1 MNRKWMHLAG
11 AVAVALPAA
20 LAAQETPRPAPA
32 PRARARAGT
41 PFGVFSFSGNHG
53 RIGVI
58 VNTAANADSDKIG
71 ARIDGVT
78 PGGPAAKAGLKAG
91 DIITKFNGTSL
102 AGVRAED
109 EDESGPGMKLIEL
122 AHDLDPGDTV
132 QVEYRRGGD
141 SKKATLVAEEV
152 SYSNEFRMPPTPELA
167 FPPGP
172 GAPHGNMMIE
182 PGMGGFSFCFGEGWC
197 DLNLVRLNPDLGEYF
212 GTTEGLLVVKAPADS
227 SLPLKSGD
235 VILSIGGRKPTTVEH
250 AMRILR
256 SYDAGE
262 TVSIEIMRKQ
272 KRMTLSWKVPSESA
286 RTRMFPRTPRHN
298 ERGEPSIFRIEPKIR
313 AQMLAHVKATVR
325 ALDRVKV
332 RARRFVHCREI

>member
-1 MNRKWMHLAG
+1 MNRKWMQLAV

-20 LAAQETPRPAPA
+20 LAAQGTPRPAPA
-32 PRARARAGT
+32 PRARARAST
-41 PFGVFSFSGNHG
+41 PFGVFSFSGNRG

-91 DIITKFNGTSL
+91 DIIAKFNGTSL

-122 AHDLDPGDTV
+122 AHDLDTGDTV

-141 SKKATLVAEEV
+141 TRKATLVAEEV
-152 SYSNEFRMPPTPELA
+152 SYSSEFRMPPTPELV
-167 FPPGP
+167 F
-172 GAPHGNMMIE
+172 PHGNMMIE
-182 PGMGGFSFCFGEGWC
+182 PGMGGGGFGFCFGEGWC

-212 GTTEGLLVVKAPADS
+212 GTTEGLLVIKAPADS

-272 KRMTLSWKVPSESA
+272 KRMTLSWKVPAESS
-286 RTRMFPRTPRHN
+286 RTRIFPHTPRHN
-298 ERGEPSIFRIEPKIR
+298 ERGEPSIFRIEPKLRYKTLAR
-313 AQMLAHVKATVR
+313 AMAKAR
-325 ALDRVKV
+325 ALRI
-332 RARRFVHCREI
+332 AGCREI

>member
-1 MNRKWMHLAG
+1 MNRKWMPW
-11 AVAVALPAA
+11 AVAVALALPAA

-58 VNTAANADSDKIG
+58 VNTAANGDSDKIG

-91 DIITKFNGTSL
+91 DIITKFNGASL

-109 EDESGPGMKLIEL
+109 EDESGPGMKLVQL

-141 SKKATLVAEEV
+141 TKKATLVAEEV
-152 SYSNEFRMPPTPELA
+152 SYSREFRFPPTPELA
-167 FPPGP
+167 FPRGD
-172 GAPHGNMMIE
+172 MMIE

-212 GTTEGLLVVKAPADS
+212 GTTEGLLVIKAPADS

-256 SYDAGE
+256 SYDTGE

-286 RTRMFPRTPRHN
+286 RTRIFPHTPRHN
-298 ERGEPSIFRIEPKIR
+298 ERGEPSIFRLEPKIR
-313 AQMLAHVKATVR
+313 AQMLAQVRAKVR
-325 ALDRVKV
+325 ALSRVKWRSR
-332 RARRFVHCREI
+332 RAI

>member
-1 MNRKWMHLAG
+1 MNRKWMLFAL

-20 LAAQETPRPAPA
+20 LAAQEPPQPAPA
-32 PRARARAGT
+32 PRARART
-41 PFGVFSFSGNHG
+41 PLGVFSFSGNRG
-53 RIGVI
+53 RIGVV

-78 PGGPAAKAGLKAG
+78 PGSPAAKAGLKAG

-109 EDESGPGMKLIEL
+109 EDESGPGMKLVQL

-141 SKKATLVAEEV
+141 TKKATLVAEEV
-152 SYSNEFRMPPTPELA
+152 SYTREFRMPPTPEL
-167 FPPGP
+167 GP
-172 GAPHGNMMIE
+172 QLGLPHGNMVIE
-182 PGMGGFSFCFGEGWC
+182 PGMLGFGFCFGEGWC
-197 DLNLVRLNPDLGEYF
+197 DLNLVRLNADLGEYF
-212 GTTEGLLVVKAPADS
+212 GTSEGLLVIKAPADS

-262 TVSIEIMRKQ
+262 TVAIEIMRKQ

-286 RTRMFPRTPRHN
+286 RTRIFPHTPRHN
-298 ERGEPSIFRIEPKIR
+298 ERGEPSIYRIEPKIR
-313 AQMLAHVKATVR
+313 AQTLARTMAKMRTLGRLKWRSLR
-325 ALDRVKV
+325 A
-332 RARRFVHCREI
+332 I